1 MLQIRSSSKLQSLD
15 NGIGSFGGK
24 RRQKAVLIPLNVTK
38 DVNASQ
44 NSLSLGLEG
53 EASARQ
59 QLFSTIAPVYD
70 QLNDRL
76 SFGMHRVWKRMA
88 VKWSKASLGN
98 TVLDVCCGS
107 GDLAFQLGE
116 AVGREGQVTGLDFSG
131 AMLAGA
137 ANKEVQLRQTTG
149 AIPCMKWVQGDALNL
164 PFANGVFDAA
174 TMGYG
179 LRNVTDIPKALQELC
194 RVLKPGASV
203 AILDFNNAREKPP
216 VDILQA
222 WFLHNLVVPEATR
235 RGIAEEY
242 EYLRP
247 SIERFPIGK
256 ELESLALS
264 AGFKRASH
272 YEIGFG
278 MMGVLVSSK

>member
-1 MLQIRSSSKLQSLD
+1 M
-15 NGIGSFGGK
+15 
-24 RRQKAVLIPLNVTK
+24 LIPLNVTK
-38 DVNASQ
+38 DVNKSQ
-44 NSLSLGLEG
+44 NSPSIGFEG

-107 GDLAFQLGE
+107 GDLAFHLGE

-131 AMLAGA
+131 AMLADA
-137 ANKEVQLRQTTG
+137 ANKEVQLRQTIG
-149 AIPCMKWVQGDALNL
+149 GIPSMEWVKGDALNL
-164 PFANGVFDAA
+164 PFADEIFDAA

-179 LRNVTDIPKALQELC
+179 LRNVTDIPKALQELY

-203 AILDFNNAREKPP
+203 AILDFNNARESPP

-222 WFLHNLVVPEATR
+222 WFLENLVVPEAKR
-235 RGIAEEY
+235 QGVAEEY

-256 ELESLALS
+256 ELESLARS
-264 AGFKRASH
+264 AGFKGASH

-278 MMGVLVSSK
+278 MMGVLVACK